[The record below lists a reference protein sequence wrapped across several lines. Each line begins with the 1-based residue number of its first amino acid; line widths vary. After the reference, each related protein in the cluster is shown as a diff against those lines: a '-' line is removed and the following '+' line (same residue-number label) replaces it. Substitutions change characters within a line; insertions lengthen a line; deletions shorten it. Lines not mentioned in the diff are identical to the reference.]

1 MGWVKERGQREDP
14 NAMAM
19 ERHSRAVQEAEER
32 QRRREE
38 KAALATKYASL
49 EEKWKARGLADGDV
63 FPLFLS
69 DGRHAYARVSLRRG
83 GDVPQLLECDER
95 GMSKI

>member
-1 MGWVKERGQREDP
+1 MGWVKHKGQQEDP
-14 NAMAM
+14 RALAQ
-19 ERHSRAVQEAEER
+19 ERHSREVLEAEER

-49 EEKWKARGLADGDV
+49 EEKWKARGLAEGDV

-95 GMSKI
+95 GTTRI